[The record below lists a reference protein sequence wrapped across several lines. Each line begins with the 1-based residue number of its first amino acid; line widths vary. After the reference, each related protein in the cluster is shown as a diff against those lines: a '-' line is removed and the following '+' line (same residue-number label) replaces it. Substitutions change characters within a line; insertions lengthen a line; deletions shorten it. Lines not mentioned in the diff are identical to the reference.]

1 MEPFHRQFPVPW
13 IIPCSSRFVVFP
25 IPTHF
30 PLDPLWL
37 FFSRHWDDQIGLT
50 VQPCPVLSRSTQPAL
65 ALCMGNC
72 DFGPFTPASLCCQS
86 RRVLHASGV
95 SRKPFTHMPTPHSFS
110 SQHIKAGSPLT
121 SDPCIMIH
129 SSFLLYPGLMESCI
143 QRPPQPVLPHVL
155 LGSHSTSSV
164 LSTLPP
170 AFFLRCFCPKQL
182 LGDDILGFQVYQSR
196 TTFSSV
202 PVVNLHLSV
211 LPLPLPVSEEE
222 LGRECVAIWGLMV
235 EHTD

>member
-1 MEPFHRQFPVPW
+1 
-13 IIPCSSRFVVFP
+13 
-25 IPTHF
+25 
-30 PLDPLWL
+30 
-37 FFSRHWDDQIGLT
+37 
-50 VQPCPVLSRSTQPAL
+50 
-65 ALCMGNC
+65 
-72 DFGPFTPASLCCQS
+72 
-86 RRVLHASGV
+86 
-95 SRKPFTHMPTPHSFS
+95 
-110 SQHIKAGSPLT
+110 
-121 SDPCIMIH
+121 
-129 SSFLLYPGLMESCI
+129 MESCI

-170 AFFLRCFCPKQL
+170 AFFLRCFCPKRL

-202 PVVNLHLSV
+202 PVVSLHLSV
-211 LPLPLPVSEEE
+211 LPLSLPVSEEE

>member
-72 DFGPFTPASLCCQS
+72 DFGPKSIACQ
-86 RRVLHASGV
+86 
-95 SRKPFTHMPTPHSFS
+95 
-110 SQHIKAGSPLT
+110 
-121 SDPCIMIH
+121 
-129 SSFLLYPGLMESCI
+129 
-143 QRPPQPVLPHVL
+143 
-155 LGSHSTSSV
+155 
-164 LSTLPP
+164 
-170 AFFLRCFCPKQL
+170 RCFPETL
-182 LGDDILGFQVYQSR
+182 HSHAHTTLFFFPTYQGGIP
-196 TTFSSV
+196 T
-202 PVVNLHLSV
+202 HQ
-211 LPLPLPVSEEE
+211 
-222 LGRECVAIWGLMV
+222 
-235 EHTD
+235 